1 MFYTL
6 AVILIVVWLLGL
18 VFDITD
24 GSAIHILLLAAAI
37 LIVAQLIQ
45 GRKNHNKRKN
55 LRS

>member
-45 GRKNHNKRKN
+45 GRKNHKRKN
-55 LRS
+55 LKS